1 MRIMLNGD
9 PYTLERP
16 MTIASLL
23 AGLDIDPRRVAVER
37 NCVIVKRDQYAT
49 TAIADGDQIEIV
61 NFVGGGSG

>member
-61 NFVGGGSG
+61 NFVGGG

>member
-9 PYTLERP
+9 PHTLERP

-61 NFVGGGSG
+61 NFVGGG